1 MVSENGGQ
9 KQRELEEDPNV
20 CKERGNEEFKNGF
33 WDEALVWYTKA
44 IKNGEKHK
52 DLPVFYKNRAAT
64 YLKLENYT
72 KALDDCTKS
81 LEGCPNDPKALFR
94 RFQALEGLERF
105 EESYRDLRAIHTQD
119 PNNKTIKPHLER
131 MHAIVQERSRQRAQT
146 SNKVTQ
152 MFQIAF
158 DLAAAKEKREQAMNN
173 IVVLARETAGA
184 EVMMKEGLVH
194 QIGKLL
200 KVEKNNDIVT
210 NAIRAIDQVC
220 TKSEDRTKTVIKELG
235 IPWFLQILDSNLE
248 DRVSVAQHCM
258 QTVLNSC
265 TGMENKDD
273 SKPVKELVEGNKQL
287 IDTLLTCLVYSITE
301 RTITGFA
308 RDAIMELII
317 RNVHYK
323 TIDWAE
329 RLVEMK
335 GLFRL
340 MEVCS
345 ELEEYKY
352 ESAMNITPSSRTIA
366 TVCLARIYENMYYDA
381 ARQRFLEQIEDFVKD
396 KLLTPDHESKVRVTV
411 ALTSL
416 LTGPLDVGNSMLSKE
431 GVLQMI
437 LAMAQSDVLLEQ
449 KVAVECIIAAAS
461 KKDKAKGLAQSGAEI
476 LKKLYTCKNEEIRVR
491 ALVGL
496 CKMGSVGGL
505 DASIRPFADGSTK
518 KLAEACRKFLVK
530 PGKDKDVRKF
540 AAEGLSY
547 LTLDADVKEKLIE
560 DRAAIQ
566 GLIELAKT
574 GDQSALYGVVTT
586 LVNLV
591 NAYEKQEI
599 LPELVELAKFAK
611 HHIPEEH
618 ELDDPDFVSGRIIVL
633 ANEGVT
639 SGLVALCKT
648 ESENSKEMIARVFNA
663 LCSEQEVRGKVVQQ
677 GGAKDCNSLENFE
690 ALMALCNLASMNEST
705 RQRIIKEQGIS
716 KVETYMA
723 EDHLML
729 QRAATQVMCNMVQS
743 PEVVKMHEKENDRV
757 KFLALLTMEED
768 EETALASSGALAYLT
783 AVSEK
788 CCEKMFSPN
797 SWMEIFQTLIANPC
811 PEVQYRGMVI
821 VLNVISAN
829 KTLAERICDTE
840 LLRMIYGATQL
851 NDEKRAKGDR
861 NGPQDPQGLI
871 ELAKTGDQS
880 ALYGVVTTLVNLVN
894 AYEKQ
899 EILPELVELAKFAK
913 HHIPEEHEL
922 DDPDFVSGRIIVLAN
937 EGVTS
942 GLVALCKTESEN
954 SKEMIARVFNALC
967 SEQEVRGK
975 VVQQG
980 GAKVLLPLSLNGT
993 ANGKR
998 HAAQA
1003 LSRIGITI
1011 NPEVAFP
1018 GQRNLEVV
1026 RPLLNQ
1032 LHPDCNSSKIS
1043 EALMALCNLASMNES
1058 TRQRIIKEQG
1068 ISKVETYMAEDHLML
1083 QRAATQVMCNMVQS
1097 PEVVKM
1103 HEKEN
1108 DRVKFLALLT
1118 MEEDE
1123 ETALASSGALAY
1135 LTAVSEKCCE
1145 KMFSPN
1151 SWMEIF
1157 QTLIANP
1164 CPEVQYRGMVI
1175 VLNVISANKT
1185 LAERICDTELL
1196 RMIYGATQLNDEKR
1210 AKAIETAH
1218 KILKVAEENRL
1229 IEENKDADLAPD
1241 VFKEQ
1246 SATIEEIDE

>member
-1 MVSENGGQ
+1 MVLVGTMVSENGGQ

-64 YLKLENYT
+64 YLKLENYS

-258 QTVLNSC
+258 QTVLNSF

-677 GGAKDCNSLENFE
+677 GGAKVLLPLSLNGTANGKRHAAQALSRIGITINPEVAFPGQRNLEVVRPLLNQLHPDCNSLENFE

-716 KVETYMA
+716 KIETYMA

-743 PEVVKMHEKENDRV
+743 PDVVKMHEKENDRV

-811 PEVQYRGMVI
+811 PEVQYRGMII

-829 KTLAERICDTE
+829 KTLAE
-840 LLRMIYGATQL
+840 
-851 NDEKRAKGDR
+851 K
-861 NGPQDPQGLI
+861 
-871 ELAKTGDQS
+871 
-880 ALYGVVTTLVNLVN
+880 
-894 AYEKQ
+894 
-899 EILPELVELAKFAK
+899 
-913 HHIPEEHEL
+913 
-922 DDPDFVSGRIIVLAN
+922 
-937 EGVTS
+937 
-942 GLVALCKTESEN
+942 
-954 SKEMIARVFNALC
+954 
-967 SEQEVRGK
+967 
-975 VVQQG
+975 
-980 GAKVLLPLSLNGT
+980 
-993 ANGKR
+993 
-998 HAAQA
+998 
-1003 LSRIGITI
+1003 
-1011 NPEVAFP
+1011 
-1018 GQRNLEVV
+1018 
-1026 RPLLNQ
+1026 
-1032 LHPDCNSSKIS
+1032 
-1043 EALMALCNLASMNES
+1043 
-1058 TRQRIIKEQG
+1058 
-1068 ISKVETYMAEDHLML
+1068 
-1083 QRAATQVMCNMVQS
+1083 
-1097 PEVVKM
+1097 
-1103 HEKEN
+1103 
-1108 DRVKFLALLT
+1108 
-1118 MEEDE
+1118 
-1123 ETALASSGALAY
+1123 
-1135 LTAVSEKCCE
+1135 
-1145 KMFSPN
+1145 
-1151 SWMEIF
+1151 
-1157 QTLIANP
+1157 
-1164 CPEVQYRGMVI
+1164 
-1175 VLNVISANKT
+1175 
-1185 LAERICDTELL
+1185 ICDTELL

>member
-64 YLKLENYT
+64 YLKLENYS

-677 GGAKDCNSLENFE
+677 GGAK
-690 ALMALCNLASMNEST
+690 
-705 RQRIIKEQGIS
+705 
-716 KVETYMA
+716 
-723 EDHLML
+723 
-729 QRAATQVMCNMVQS
+729 
-743 PEVVKMHEKENDRV
+743 
-757 KFLALLTMEED
+757 
-768 EETALASSGALAYLT
+768 
-783 AVSEK
+783 
-788 CCEKMFSPN
+788 
-797 SWMEIFQTLIANPC
+797 
-811 PEVQYRGMVI
+811 
-821 VLNVISAN
+821 
-829 KTLAERICDTE
+829 
-840 LLRMIYGATQL
+840 
-851 NDEKRAKGDR
+851 
-861 NGPQDPQGLI
+861 
-871 ELAKTGDQS
+871 
-880 ALYGVVTTLVNLVN
+880 
-894 AYEKQ
+894 
-899 EILPELVELAKFAK
+899 
-913 HHIPEEHEL
+913 
-922 DDPDFVSGRIIVLAN
+922 
-937 EGVTS
+937 
-942 GLVALCKTESEN
+942 
-954 SKEMIARVFNALC
+954 
-967 SEQEVRGK
+967 
-975 VVQQG
+975 
-980 GAKVLLPLSLNGT
+980 VLLPLSLNGT

-1032 LHPDCNSSKIS
+1032 LHPDCNSLENF